1 MYKKYSN
8 ICTLF
13 SIAKKNILKNML
25 GMFGLTNRC
34 PGDGCGKKSDKK
46 EEKNMLTN
54 KKYI

>member
-1 MYKKYSN
+1 
-8 ICTLF
+8 
-13 SIAKKNILKNML
+13 ML
-25 GMFGLTNRC
+25 SMFGLTNRC